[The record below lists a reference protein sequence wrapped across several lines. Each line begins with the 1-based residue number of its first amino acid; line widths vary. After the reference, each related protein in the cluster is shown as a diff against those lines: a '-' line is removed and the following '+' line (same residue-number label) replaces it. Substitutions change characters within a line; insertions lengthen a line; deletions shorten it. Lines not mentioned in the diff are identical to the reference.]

1 VSTAFKYITAAGIVT
16 AEIADGTLKPG
27 ALAPSGAALSRRTGY
42 SELTCRKAIR
52 ALTENGT
59 LVAGTSLNGRARVPG
74 EPGAGGGD
82 LCAALIARRGD
93 AGLTQAQLAAR
104 TGYSLTAVGHAETGR
119 DRPSRRFWE
128 RADGA
133 LGAGGELLR
142 LYDARSGPVCV
153 LAVWAD
159 GSAQVVPPDLAA
171 LITPGLRAGPGTGHA
186 VTGPSG

>member
-1 VSTAFKYITAAGIVT
+1 MSTAFKYITAAGIVT

-27 ALAPSGAALSRRTGY
+27 ALAPSGAALARRTGY

-52 ALTENGT
+52 ALVENGT
-59 LVAGTSLNGRARVPG
+59 LLPPPGPNGRARVAG
-74 EPGAGGGD
+74 EPGAGAARD
-82 LCAALIARRGD
+82 LCAALTARRSY

-104 TGYSLTAVGHAETGR
+104 TGYSLTTVGHAETGH
-119 DRPSRRFWE
+119 DRPSRLFWE

-159 GSAQVVPPDLAA
+159 GSARVVPPELAA
-171 LITPGLRAGPGTGHA
+171 LITAGLRAGLGHA
-186 VTGPSG
+186 VTARPG